1 MQKYIIYFSLRVEQK
16 HIPSRFLRPEHKKKK
31 LLCICL
37 CKCEMSHMYIVL
49 FYIIIRFHSP
59 DEGFGLRV
67 FLTPTHSRISFRI
80 LFYCYLKHI
89 HTSYLISELNL
100 KCIGRLRIYWPVFS
114 CKLHILEKSGRGKS
128 FIVFY
133 DQY

>member
-1 MQKYIIYFSLRVEQK
+1 
-16 HIPSRFLRPEHKKKK
+16 
-31 LLCICL
+31 
-37 CKCEMSHMYIVL
+37 MSHMYIVL